1 MLTITAMSAEAVDY
15 LLKGCGCA
23 EQENAEIAARQR
35 SGAGYMLAGAEKEP
49 PGVWYGSGVE
59 ELLGIEPGTTATEEQ
74 VRAVL
79 GRLEHPTAVDE
90 DGDPA
95 SLGRRPFRFRSR
107 DERVAAALAA
117 EPDADAERQAAIRNQ
132 VRAEQRK
139 AVSFYDLTF
148 SPAKSVSVYWAA
160 LMAEGRTEEA
170 AAVVAAHQAGIAAAM
185 AYVERESG
193 YVRAGYHGK
202 TASGRSVGR
211 YEKAR
216 GMAWIRWNHSTNRE
230 QQPHL
235 HSHVTAVNRATTSSD
250 GEVRALDGKA
260 FGPIKMGADA
270 IYTHTLEATL
280 ESTNPVVFALRK
292 DGKARE
298 IVGFD
303 EKLLAAASSR
313 ARQVG
318 GALAQMLG
326 DFEQTY
332 GRAASPAERKSLH
345 HLAWGQ
351 TRAAKNYQS
360 SPGEQIKAWSAP
372 LRPGLRQSLDRSAEA
387 YRQVARFGH
396 PDQRGYAGRSVEQVV
411 SAAVEAVQAQ
421 YATWQTGNL
430 THAIMHQLY
439 LTPGAIEGDPK
450 VVAPELAAQV
460 LAAPGR
466 HGLALV
472 APPDV
477 GTVPDAVRTAEGL
490 SPYRPRND
498 GRWTTVGQLS
508 MENGIVARARQ
519 LGAPKVEPAM
529 LKLARI
535 ETERAGLSADQQAAV
550 LGILGS
556 GRCGDVLVGPAG
568 TGKSR
573 TVAALAAAWE
583 SHVGGRVLGLATSQ
597 IATKV
602 LVEDGL
608 NAINTTQFRDRFL
621 PNEHGRVRDRIQPG
635 DLVVIDE
642 AGMSGT
648 AELDTITELVARG
661 GGKFVNTGDPEQLRS
676 IEAGGMLALLVRDN
690 GAFEL
695 SELHRFRHSWER
707 EASTGLRAG
716 DPGVLEAYAEHGRIR
731 GGTEAE
737 MASAAVRGYL
747 ADVLA
752 GHTSLLVVR
761 DNETAGALSAVI
773 RAELI
778 RAGRVGHEVVG
789 QTRDRNP
796 ISVGDQVQAR
806 RNDRTLRV
814 DGAGMVTN
822 REIYT
827 VLGADRFTGALRVRD
842 ENGLVAHL
850 PRSYVEGHV
859 TLAYAVTTYACQGV
873 TRWSCHG
880 LLDQRADRAGVYLP
894 ASRGREAN
902 TLYVT
907 CQQDPDHHHPERL
920 DRDAVEVLASSL
932 TREVEGTLAAEL
944 TRRDGVEEGRSLA
957 WVGTQWDLLTAE
969 YGRDRYTDTLTS
981 LLGPE
986 RMESVFAE
994 PGYERLMARVRGA
1007 ELAGHDPQNLLV
1019 AAVER
1024 GRLEDARSV
1033 SDVLRH
1039 RLGLLE
1045 GARSPERE
1053 VRGEDWGTWTTAMG
1067 GPVGDYAHELAAA
1080 ASARQAELGTRVA
1093 AAPPAWALHYL
1104 GPVPHPEAN
1113 QGRDQAEWQRR
1124 AGIVAAYRDLH
1135 AIPAEQ
1141 TSIGAAPARERALH
1155 HTLWQQAFTALGHPT
1170 DALDYAMATDTA
1182 LREMRQAWQREQ
1194 HLAPPFVADELG
1206 AAREL
1211 AEDYRRDVVIWRAG
1225 IDQHPA
1231 GSTER
1236 DQHERDLATAEQL
1249 AAVHTARAEQL
1260 AALHTARQQWHT
1272 ATTAQRD
1279 AAALAG
1285 DELERRGLTR
1295 DPVAAAAGE
1304 QAALFEIA
1312 EPDPRQARRD
1322 RVVDEDQLAL
1332 PLDGVR
1338 PPRHARDHQR
1348 DQRQH
1353 DGVGRAGVER
1363 AAERSAAEGR
1373 DQHGHP
1379 VRDRRAALVAQVD
1392 APQAYQQ
1399 AYEQAETEAA
1409 ARRHQP
1415 ALVAITADPAD
1426 VAAAQPLSTPHTGR
1440 DQDEPAQR
1448 PGQGGTPGG
1457 GEDGHDDAGIT
1468 LGAATRLAA
1477 LTAELRARV
1486 QAAHGQP
1493 GWASPTAAE
1502 LGIDTPAAGIDLENG
1517 LDTDRA
1523 ELSRGASAG
1532 RSRGAGLGR

>member
-1 MLTITAMSAEAVDY
+1 MSAEAVDY
-15 LLKGCGCA
+15 LLNGCGCA
-23 EQENAEIAARQR
+23 EQELAETAARQR

-49 PGVWYGSGVE
+49 PGVWHGSGVE
-59 ELLGIEPGTTATEEQ
+59 ELLGIAEGTTATEEQ

-79 GRLEHPTAVDE
+79 GRLEHPAAVDE
-90 DGDPA
+90 EGQPLG
-95 SLGRRPFRFRSR
+95 LGRRPFKFKSR

-117 EPDADAERQAAIRNQ
+117 EPDADPERQAAIRNQ

-160 LMAEGRTEEA
+160 LLAEGRTEEA
-170 AAVVAAHQAGIAAAM
+170 QAVVAAHEAGIAAAM

-193 YVRAGYHGK
+193 YVRSGYHGK

-216 GMAWIRWNHSTNRE
+216 GMAWIRWNHSTNRD

-235 HSHVTAVNRATTSSD
+235 HSHVTAVNRATTGSD
-250 GEVRALDGKA
+250 GVVRALDGKA

-270 IYTHTLEATL
+270 IYTHTLEKTL

-298 IVGFD
+298 IVGFGA
-303 EKLLAAASSR
+303 ELLAAASSR

-332 GRAASPAERKSLH
+332 GRSASPAERKSLH

-351 TRAAKNYQS
+351 TRAAKNYQT
-360 SPGEQIKAWSAP
+360 SPGEQIRQWCGP
-372 LRPGLRQSLDRSAEA
+372 LLARLRQSLDASAA
-387 YRQVARFGH
+387 AAGQVARFGH

-430 THAIMHQLY
+430 TQAIMQQLK
-439 LTPGAIEGDPK
+439 LTPGAIEGDPG
-450 VVAPELAAQV
+450 VAAPELAAQV
-460 LAAPGR
+460 LSEPGR

-472 APPDV
+472 APHDV
-477 GTVPDAVRTAEGL
+477 GTVPAAVRTEEGL

-498 GRWTTVGQLS
+498 GRWTTIGQLS

-519 LGAPKVEPAM
+519 LGAPKVEGPI
-529 LKLARI
+529 LELARI
-535 ETERAGLSADQQAAV
+535 ETERAGLSPDQQAAV

-583 SHVGGRVLGLATSQ
+583 GHVGGRVLGLATSQ

-602 LVEDGL
+602 LVDDGL
-608 NAINTTQFRDRFL
+608 NAINTAQFRDRYL
-621 PNEHGRVRDRIQPG
+621 PDEQGRVRERIRPG
-635 DLVVIDE
+635 DLIVIDE
-642 AGMSGT
+642 AGMSGS
-648 AELDTITELVARG
+648 AELDMITELVATS

-695 SELHRFRHSWER
+695 SELHRFRHEWER
-707 EASTGLRAG
+707 EASVGLRGG

-731 GGTEAE
+731 GGSEAE
-737 MASAAVRGYL
+737 MAAAAVRGYL

-761 DNETAGALSAVI
+761 DNQTAGALSAVI
-773 RAELI
+773 RAELMA
-778 RAGRVGHEVVG
+778 AGRVSHEVVG
-789 QTRDRNP
+789 QGSDNNP
-796 ISVGDQVQAR
+796 ISVGDQIQAR

-827 VLGADRFTGALRVRD
+827 VRGANPFTGALQVED

-850 PRSYVEGHV
+850 PRAYVGEHV

-873 TRWSCHG
+873 TRWSSHG
-880 LLDQRADRAGVYLP
+880 LVDQHTDRAGVYLP

-907 CQQDPDHHHPERL
+907 CQQEPDQHQPERL

-932 TREVEGTLAAEL
+932 TRPVEGSLAAEL
-944 TRRDGVEEGRSLA
+944 SRRDGVEEGHSLA
-957 WVGTQWDLLTAE
+957 WVGTQWDLLTTE
-969 YGRDRYTDTLTS
+969 YGRDRYTDTLTAV
-981 LLGPE
+981 LGAQ
-986 RMESVFAE
+986 RMEQLYAE
-994 PGYERLMARVRGA
+994 PGYERLMARVRSA
-1007 ELAGHDPQNLLV
+1007 ELAGHDPHNLLV

-1024 GRLEDARSV
+1024 GQLGDARSV

-1045 GARSPERE
+1045 GVRNPERE
-1053 VRGEDWGTWTTAMG
+1053 VRGEDWGTWTAGMG
-1067 GPVGDYAHELAAA
+1067 GPVGDYAAELAAA
-1080 ASARQAELGTRVA
+1080 ATARQAELGARIA
-1093 AAPPAWALHYL
+1093 AEAPAWALHYL
-1104 GPVPHPEAN
+1104 GPVPAVEVN
-1113 QGRDQAEWQRR
+1113 QGRDQQEWQRR

-1135 AIPAEQ
+1135 AIPDGH
-1141 TSIGAAPARERALH
+1141 TSIGAAPAREHALH

-1170 DALDYAMATDTA
+1170 DALDYAMATDAA
-1182 LREMRQAWQREQ
+1182 LREMRQAWEREQ

-1225 IDQHPA
+1225 LEQHPA

-1236 DQHERDLATAEQL
+1236 DQHERDLAAAEQL
-1249 AAVHTARAEQL
+1249 AAVHAARAEQL
-1260 AALHTARQQWHT
+1260 AALHTQRQQWHT
-1272 ATTAQRD
+1272 ATHGQRD

-1285 DELERRGLTR
+1285 DELERRGLNR
-1295 DPVAAAAGE
+1295 DPVAVAAGE
-1304 QAALFEIA
+1304 QEALFEIT
-1312 EPDPRQARRD
+1312 ESDPRQTRRE
-1322 RVVDEDQLAL
+1322 RAIDEAQLAL

-1338 PPRHARDHQR
+1338 PPRHARN
-1348 DQRQH
+1348 RQH
-1353 DGVGRAGVER
+1353 QHGGAEHAGAP
-1363 AAERSAAEGR
+1363 AATGQGR
-1373 DQHGHP
+1373 DQHEP
-1379 VRDRRAALVAQVD
+1379 VHRDRRAALVAEIS

-1399 AYEQAETEAA
+1399 AYEQARDAA
-1409 ARRHQP
+1409 DSRRHQP
-1415 ALVAITADPAD
+1415 ELVTLTPQPAD
-1426 VAAAQPLSTPHTGR
+1426 IAAAQPLTTPTPAADTRR
-1440 DQDEPAQR
+1440 DQHEPAANI
-1448 PGQGGTPGG
+1448 PGTGGTPTDGGG
-1457 GEDGHDDAGIT
+1457 GEEGQDSGLT
-1468 LGAATRLAA
+1468 LGGATRLAA
-1477 LTAELRARV
+1477 LTAELRAR
-1486 QAAHGQP
+1486 ADATRGER
-1493 GWASPTAAE
+1493 GWSSPTPTE
-1502 LGIDTPAAGIDLENG
+1502 LGIDTPAAGIEHDP
-1517 LDTDRA
+1517 DTERA
-1523 ELSRGASAG
+1523 DLSRSA
-1532 RSRGAGLGR
+1532 RAARGAGLGR

>member
-1 MLTITAMSAEAVDY
+1 VLTITAMSAEAVDY
-15 LLKGCGCA
+15 LLNGCGCA
-23 EQENAEIAARQR
+23 EQELAEAAARQR

-49 PGVWYGSGVE
+49 PGVWYGSGLQ
-59 ELLGIEPGTTATEEQ
+59 ELLGIAEGTTATEEQ

-79 GRLEHPTAVDE
+79 GRLEHPSAVDE
-90 DGDPA
+90 EGNPLG
-95 SLGRRPFRFRSR
+95 LGRRPFKFKSR
-107 DERVAAALAA
+107 DERVAAAIAA
-117 EPDADAERQAAIRNQ
+117 EPDADPERRAAIRNQ

-148 SPAKSVSVYWAA
+148 SPVKSVSVYWAA
-160 LMAEGRTEEA
+160 LQAEGRMEEA
-170 AAVVAAHQAGIAAAM
+170 AAVVAAHEAGIAAAM

-193 YVRAGYHGK
+193 YVRSGYHGK

-216 GMAWIRWNHSTNRE
+216 GLAWIRWNHSTNRD

-250 GEVRALDGKA
+250 GVVRAVDGKA
-260 FGPIKMGADA
+260 FEPIKMGADA
-270 IYTHTLEATL
+270 IYTHTLAKTL

-303 EKLLAAASSR
+303 QELLAAASSR

-326 DFEQTY
+326 DFEETY
-332 GRAASPAERKSLH
+332 GRAARPAERKSLH

-360 SPGEQIKAWSAP
+360 SPGEQIRQWCGP
-372 LRPGLRQSLDRSAEA
+372 LRAGLRQSLDRSAEA
-387 YRQVARFGH
+387 AGQVARFGH
-396 PDQRGYAGRSVEQVV
+396 PDQRGYAGRGVEQVV
-411 SAAVEAVQAQ
+411 AAAVESVQAQ

-430 THAIMHQLY
+430 TQAIINQLT
-439 LTPGAIEGDPK
+439 LTPGAVEGDPK
-450 VVAPELAAQV
+450 VVGPELAVQV

-477 GTVPDAVRTAEGL
+477 GTVPAAVRTPEGL

-498 GRWTTVGQLS
+498 GRWTTIGQLS
-508 MENGIVARARQ
+508 LENGIVARARQ

-529 LKLARI
+529 LELARI
-535 ETERAGLSADQQAAV
+535 ETEHAGLSADQQAAV
-550 LGILGS
+550 LGILES

-573 TVAALAAAWE
+573 TVATLAAAWE

-608 NAINTTQFRDRFL
+608 NAINTREFRDRYL
-621 PNEHGRVRDRIQPG
+621 PDEQGRVRETLRPG

-642 AGMSGT
+642 AGMSGS
-648 AELDTITELVARG
+648 AELDMITELVAAS

-695 SELHRFRHSWER
+695 SELHRFRHAWER
-707 EASTGLRAG
+707 EASVGLRGG

-737 MASAAVRGYL
+737 MAAAAVRGYL

-761 DNETAGALSAVI
+761 DNQSAGALSAVI

-778 RAGRVGHEVVG
+778 AAGRVSHEVIG
-789 QTRDRNP
+789 QSRDKNP
-796 ISVGDQVQAR
+796 IGVGDQIQAR

-814 DGAGMVTN
+814 DGDGMVTN

-827 VLGADRFTGALRVRD
+827 VLGADRFTGALRVQD

-850 PRSYVEGHV
+850 PRTYVDQHV

-873 TRWSCHG
+873 TRWSSHG
-880 LLDQRADRAGVYLP
+880 LVDRHTDRAGVYLP

-907 CQQDPDHHHPERL
+907 CQQEPDHHQPERL
-920 DRDAVEVLASSL
+920 DRDAVEVLAANL
-932 TREVEGTLAAEL
+932 TRPVEGSLAAEL
-944 TRRDGVEEGRSLA
+944 TRRAGVEEGRSLA
-957 WVGTQWDLLTAE
+957 WVGTQWDLLTTE
-969 YGRDRYTDTLTS
+969 YGRDRYTDTLTTV
-981 LLGPE
+981 LGAE

-994 PGYERLMARVRGA
+994 PGYERLMARARSA
-1007 ELAGHDPQNLLV
+1007 ELAGHDPHNLLV
-1019 AAVER
+1019 AAVQR
-1024 GRLEDARSV
+1024 GPLGDARSV

-1039 RLGLLE
+1039 RIGGLE
-1045 GARSPERE
+1045 DARSPERE
-1053 VRGEDWGTWTTAMG
+1053 VRGEDWGTWTAAMG
-1067 GPVGDYAHELAAA
+1067 GPVGDYAAELAAA
-1080 ASARQAELGTRVA
+1080 ATARQAELGARIA
-1093 AAPPAWALHYL
+1093 QDAPGWALHYL
-1104 GPVPHPEAN
+1104 GPVPDPGVN
-1113 QGRDQAEWQRR
+1113 QGRDQQEWQRR

-1135 AIPAEQ
+1135 AIPDEQ

-1170 DALDYAMATDTA
+1170 DALDYALATDTQ
-1182 LREMRQAWQREQ
+1182 LQGMRETWQREQ

-1211 AEDYRRDVVIWRAG
+1211 AEDYHRDAIIWRAG
-1225 IDQHPA
+1225 LTQHQP

-1236 DQHERDLATAEQL
+1236 DQHERDLAAAEQL

-1260 AALHTARQQWHT
+1260 AALHTQRQQWHT

-1295 DPVAAAAGE
+1295 DPFAANPGE
-1304 QAALFEIA
+1304 QAALFELT
-1312 EPDPRQARRD
+1312 EPEPRQTRRARA
-1322 RVVDEDQLAL
+1322 VDEDQLAL

-1338 PPRHARDHQR
+1338 PPRHARDPQHQ
-1348 DQRQH
+1348 QP
-1353 DGVGRAGVER
+1353 G
-1363 AAERSAAEGR
+1363 AERTGTAAAAAQGR
-1373 DQHGHP
+1373 DQHEPAH
-1379 VRDRRAALVAQVD
+1379 RDRRAALVAEIT

-1399 AYEQAETEAA
+1399 AYQQAETDAA

-1415 ALVAITADPAD
+1415 ELLPLTPHPGDI
-1426 VAAAQPLSTPHTGR
+1426 AAAQPLTTPTPADTRR
-1440 DQDEPAQR
+1440 DQHEPAT
-1448 PGQGGTPGG
+1448 PTGGDEGQDSGL
-1457 GEDGHDDAGIT
+1457 T
-1468 LGAATRLAA
+1468 LGGATRLAA
-1477 LTAELRARV
+1477 LTAELRAR
-1486 QAAHGQP
+1486 AEATRGER
-1493 GWASPTAAE
+1493 GWAAPAPTA
-1502 LGIDTPAAGIDLENG
+1502 LGIDTPAAGIEHDP
-1517 LDTDRA
+1517 DTDRA
-1523 ELSRGASAG
+1523 ELSRGARAG
-1532 RSRGAGLGR
+1532 RGAGLGR

>member
-15 LLKGCGCA
+15 LLRGCGCA
-23 EQENAEIAARQR
+23 EHEHAGTAQQQR

-49 PGVWYGSGVE
+49 PGVWYGTGLE
-59 ELLGIEPGTTATEEQ
+59 ELLGIAEGSTATEEQ

-79 GRLEHPTAVDE
+79 GRLEHPSAVDE
-90 DGDPA
+90 EGNPLG
-95 SLGRRPFRFRSR
+95 LGRRPFRFRSR
-107 DERVAAALAA
+107 DERVAVAIAA
-117 EPDADAERQAAIRNQ
+117 EPDADEERQGAIRNQ

-160 LMAEGRTEEA
+160 LLAEGRTEEA
-170 AAVVAAHQAGIAAAM
+170 QAVVAAHEAGIAAAM

-193 YVRAGYHGK
+193 YVRSGYHGK

-216 GMAWIRWNHSTNRE
+216 GMAWIRWNHSTNRD

-235 HSHVTAVNRATTSSD
+235 HSHVTAVNRATTGSD
-250 GEVRALDGKA
+250 GVVRALDGKA

-270 IYTHTLEATL
+270 IYTHTLERTL
-280 ESTNPVVFALRK
+280 EGTNPVVFALRK

-303 EKLLAAASSR
+303 QQLLAAASSR

-332 GRAASPAERKSLH
+332 GRVASPAERKSLH

-351 TRAAKNYQS
+351 TRAAKNYQT
-360 SPGEQIKAWSAP
+360 SPGEQLNAWSRP
-372 LRPGLRQSLDRSAEA
+372 LRPQLRQSLDNSAA
-387 YRQVARFGH
+387 AAAQVARFGH
-396 PDQRGYAGRSVEQVV
+396 PDQRGYAGRGVEQILA
-411 SAAVEAVQAQ
+411 AAVEAVQDQ

-430 THAIMHQLY
+430 THAIIHQLR
-439 LTPGAIEGDPK
+439 LTPEAVAGDPK

-477 GTVPDAVRTAEGL
+477 GTVPDAVRTEEGL
-490 SPYRPRND
+490 SPYRPRN
-498 GRWTTVGQLS
+498 GNRWTTTAQLS
-508 MENGIVARARQ
+508 LETGIVARARQ

-529 LKLARI
+529 LELARI
-535 ETERAGLSADQQAAV
+535 ETERAGLSPDQQAAV

-568 TGKSR
+568 SGKSR

-602 LVEDGL
+602 LVDDGL
-608 NAINTTQFRDRFL
+608 NAINTAQFRDRFL
-621 PNEHGRVRDRIQPG
+621 PDEHGRVRERIRPG
-635 DLVVIDE
+635 DLIVIDE
-642 AGMSGT
+642 AGMSGST
-648 AELDTITELVARG
+648 ELGMITELVAAS

-695 SELHRFRHSWER
+695 SELHRFRHAWER
-707 EASTGLRAG
+707 EASAGLRAG

-737 MASAAVRGYL
+737 MAAAAVRGYL

-761 DNETAGALSAVI
+761 DNETAAALSAVI

-778 RAGRVGHEVVG
+778 AAGRVAHEVVG
-789 QTRDRNP
+789 QTRDNNL
-796 ISVGDQVQAR
+796 ISVGDQIQAR
-806 RNDRTLRV
+806 RNERTLRV
-814 DGAGMVTN
+814 DGDGMVTN

-827 VLGADRFTGALRVRD
+827 VVGVDRLTGALRVQD

-850 PRSYVEGHV
+850 PRSYVAEHV

-873 TRWSCHG
+873 TRWSSHG

-907 CQQDPDHHHPERL
+907 CQQEPDHHQPERL

-932 TREVEGTLAAEL
+932 TRQVEGTLAAEL
-944 TRRDGVEEGRSLA
+944 TRRDGVEEGRSLS

-969 YGRDRYTDTLTS
+969 YGRDRYTDTLTT
-981 LLGPE
+981 LLGAE
-986 RMESVFAE
+986 RMDQVFAE

-1019 AAVER
+1019 AAFGR
-1024 GRLEDARSV
+1024 GGLEDARSV

-1039 RLGLLE
+1039 RIGLLE

-1053 VRGEDWGTWTTAMG
+1053 VRGEDWGTWTAAMG
-1067 GPVGDYAHELAAA
+1067 GPVGDYARELAAA
-1080 ASARQAELGTRVA
+1080 ATARQAELGARVA
-1093 AAPPAWALHYL
+1093 ADPPAWALHYL
-1104 GPVPHPEAN
+1104 GPVPDPGVN
-1113 QGRDQAEWQRR
+1113 QGRDQQEWQRR

-1135 AIPAEQ
+1135 AIPETQ

-1155 HTLWQQAFTALGHPT
+1155 HTLWQQAVTALGHPT
-1170 DALDYAMATDTA
+1170 DTLDYALATDTE
-1182 LREMRQAWQREQ
+1182 LRQMREGWQREQ

-1211 AEDYRRDVVIWRAG
+1211 AEDYHRDVVIWRAG
-1225 IDQHPA
+1225 IGQHSG

-1236 DQHERDLATAEQL
+1236 DQAERDLAAAEQL

-1260 AALHTARQQWHT
+1260 AALHTQRQQWHT
-1272 ATTAQRD
+1272 ATTTQRD

-1285 DELERRGLTR
+1285 DELERRGLSR
-1295 DPVAAAAGE
+1295 DVVAAPAGE
-1304 QAALFEIA
+1304 QEALFELA
-1312 EPDPRQARRD
+1312 EPDSRQAGRERT
-1322 RVVDEDQLAL
+1322 VDEDQLAL
-1332 PLDGVR
+1332 PLEGVR
-1338 PPRHARDHQR
+1338 PPRRTHQH
-1348 DQRQH
+1348 QH
-1353 DGVGRAGVER
+1353 LGTGRPGGER
-1363 AAERSAAEGR
+1363 TPASGR
-1373 DQHGHP
+1373 DQHEP
-1379 VRDRRAALVAQVD
+1379 VVRDRRAALVAEIT
-1392 APQAYQQ
+1392 APQPYQQ
-1399 AYEQAETEAA
+1399 AYEQTQAEAA

-1415 ALVAITADPAD
+1415 ELLALTPHPAD
-1426 VAAAQPLSTPHTGR
+1426 IAAAQPLTTP
-1440 DQDEPAQR
+1440 D
-1448 PGQGGTPGG
+1448 QGGGTTSGG
-1457 GEDGHDDAGIT
+1457 GQDDTGIT
-1468 LGAATRLAA
+1468 LGGATRLAA
-1477 LTAELRARV
+1477 LTAELRAR
-1486 QAAHGQP
+1486 AAATHGER
-1493 GWASPTAAE
+1493 GWASPTPAD
-1502 LGIDTPAAGIDLENG
+1502 LGIDTPAAGIGHDTE
-1517 LDTDRA
+1517 TDRA
-1523 ELSRGASAG
+1523 ELSRGARAG
-1532 RSRGAGLGR
+1532 RTRGAGLGR